1 MSNKQ
6 LISINKD
13 TKVLLNKSR
22 NLLDIT
28 NKLLSKKENI
38 EWIPI
43 LLKWFENNIIQERTI
58 YPKIKTELLE
68 LTQISLKWNRLK
80 NIPSEFTNL
89 KKLEL
94 LELNNNAI
102 ETLPDGIENLTSLKH
117 LNLNINSLRTLPKRI
132 VKLKQLEYLNIKNN
146 KYLELTEEQINWLQ
160 SLKNNGCEVIYDKY
174 KFKLGE

>member
-1 MSNKQ
+1 MSNKE
-6 LISINKD
+6 LISINKNS
-13 TKVLLNKSR
+13 KVLLNKSK

-28 NKLLSKKENI
+28 NNLLSKKENI
-38 EWIPI
+38 DWIPI
-43 LLKWFENNIIQERTI
+43 LLKWFENNIVQERTM
-58 YPKIKTELLE
+58 YPKTKIELLE

-80 NIPSEFTNL
+80 DIPNEFTNL

-102 ETLPDGIENLTSLKH
+102 ETLPDGIENLTSLKY
-117 LNLNINSLRTLPKRI
+117 LNLNINSLKILPKRI

-146 KYLELTEEQINWLQ
+146 KYLELTEEQRCWLQ